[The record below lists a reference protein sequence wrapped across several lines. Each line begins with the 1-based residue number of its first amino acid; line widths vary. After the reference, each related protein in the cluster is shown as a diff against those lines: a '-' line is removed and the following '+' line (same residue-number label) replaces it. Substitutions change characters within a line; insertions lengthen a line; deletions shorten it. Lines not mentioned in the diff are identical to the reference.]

1 MPRGLRLGGVSSVT
15 SQHGESLPGES
26 ARSAI
31 APGARSPRWG
41 PWLIVGCY
49 LLCAIA
55 LTWRLWADPA
65 GRVVAGNPG
74 DVDLFAWFMRYSATA
89 ISHGR
94 LPALVTTGL
103 NAPQGINLMWNTSIL
118 LPGVV
123 LAPVTLLAGPQTSLT
138 ILLTAGF
145 AGSAIS
151 LFVVLRRWDASLAA
165 AALGGALYGF
175 SPALIAAGM
184 GHFQLQFAVF
194 PPLIIDAV
202 LRIVTG
208 RGPAGRVRAVRTGA
222 WLGLLT
228 AAQLFIGEELLVDTA
243 VAAAVMVAVLI
254 LGHPRAVIEAVRR
267 RVGTIAAGLGA
278 AAVVAALT
286 CGYALWVQFRGP
298 LASHGSP
305 WHVPEFH
312 SYPYVFV
319 TPSGALLFHTAA
331 SAAAAAAYPEPLPE
345 YLAYLGWPLIIA
357 AVVAA
362 ACFWRDPR
370 VRLTAVTWAV
380 LELFSLG
387 AVGGTFA
394 GIRYPGSVLPWH
406 WLAHLPV
413 LADVLPDRFSILAD
427 GAAAALLAFALDRAR
442 RLAPRG
448 DSQRLIGLAAIA
460 VAVLAVLPL
469 VPRPLP
475 AAAVSPAPAGWQAAF
490 ARLRLASGAR
500 VLVIPDVQLNLR
512 WQAETGVPGSV
523 VGGGDFIE
531 PDATGQATS
540 YIYNRLITA
549 RYLTALWD
557 GSPAVRQPSQAQI
570 REDLAHWQLAA
581 IVTVTSRNSR
591 LARFLTK
598 EFGRPVVQVDNVMA
612 WRPPS
617 QAAQGKLFPRRRKGR
632 TCLMAET
639 IVITGGAGFLGS
651 HLSER
656 LLADGCSVICLDNF
670 CTGTPANVAHLI
682 EHPAFRL
689 VRYDVTEYVYVGG
702 PVDTVLHFAS
712 PASPVD
718 YLDLPIETLKVGSMG
733 TIHALGLARE
743 KGARFLLASTSEVY
757 GDPLVHPQGEDYWG
771 NVNPVGPRGVYDEAK
786 RFSEALTV
794 AYRKNHAVE
803 TKIVR
808 IFNTYGPRMR
818 PNDGRAIPTF
828 IRQALRG
835 EPITVSGDGSQTRS
849 VCYVSDLVEG
859 ILRLVRSSHP
869 GPMNIGNPSELS
881 VLELA
886 ETIRQMTGSRSPI
899 TFVPRPQDDPMVRQ
913 PRIDL
918 AREVLGWKPEI
929 GLEDGLERTIGW
941 FREQAG

>member
-1 MPRGLRLGGVSSVT
+1 VVTDRPTLGGVSSVT

-26 ARSAI
+26 ARPAAVPSAR
-31 APGARSPRWG
+31 AASWG
-41 PWLIVGCY
+41 PWLIAGCY
-49 LLCAIA
+49 LLAASA
-55 LTWRLWADPA
+55 LTWRLWVDPA
-65 GRVVAGNPG
+65 GRIVAGDPG
-74 DVDLFAWFMRYSATA
+74 DVNLFAWYMRYSATA
-89 ISHGR
+89 VSHGR
-94 LPALVTTGL
+94 LPALITAGL

-118 LPGVV
+118 LPGVL

-151 LFVVLRRWDASLAA
+151 LFVVLRRWGASLTA
-165 AALGGALYGF
+165 AALGGAVYGF
-175 SPALIAAGM
+175 SPALITAGT
-184 GHFQLQFAVF
+184 GHFQLQFAVL

-208 RGPAGRVRAVRTGA
+208 RGRAVRTGV

-243 VAAAVMVAVLI
+243 VAAAVMVVVLV
-254 LGHPRAVIEAVRR
+254 LGHPRAALEAVRE
-267 RVGTIAAGLGA
+267 RVPAIAAGLGT
-278 AAVVAALT
+278 AAVVAVLT
-286 CGYALWVQFRGP
+286 CGYALWAQFRGP

-305 WHVPEFH
+305 WQVARFH
-312 SYPYVFV
+312 SYPSVLV
-319 TPSGALLFHTAA
+319 TPSGALVFHTTS
-331 SAAAAAAYPEPLPE
+331 SAAAAAAFPEPSPE
-345 YLAYLGWPLIIA
+345 YLAYLGWPLLIA

-362 ACFWRDPR
+362 VCFWRDPK

-380 LELFSLG
+380 LELFCFG
-387 AVGGTFA
+387 AIGGTLA

-406 WLAHLPV
+406 WLARLPV
-413 LADVLPDRFSILAD
+413 LADVLPDRFAILAD

-448 DSQRLIGLAAIA
+448 QNHRLIGLAAIA
-460 VAVLAVLPL
+460 AAVLVALPL

-490 ARLRLASGAR
+490 ARLRLASGAH
-500 VLVIPDVQLNLR
+500 VLVIPDVQYDMR
-512 WQAETGVPGSV
+512 WQAETGVPGSM

-531 PDATGQATS
+531 PDATGHATS
-540 YIYNRLITA
+540 YIYHRLITV

-557 GSPAVRQPSQAQI
+557 GFPARHRPSQAQI
-570 REDLAHWQLAA
+570 REDLAYWQLAA
-581 IVTVTSRNSR
+581 IVTVTSRDSR
-591 LARFLTK
+591 LYSFLTG
-598 EFGRPVVQVDNVMA
+598 EFGPPAVQVDNVMA
-612 WRPPS
+612 WRLPS
-617 QAAQGKLFPRRRKGR
+617 QASQGKLSPRRRKGR
-632 TCLMAET
+632 AGLMTET

-670 CTGTPANVAHLI
+670 CTGAPGNVAHLI
-682 EHPAFRL
+682 ENPAFRL
-689 VRYDVTEYVYVGG
+689 VRYDVTEYLYVGG

-718 YLDLPIETLKVGSMG
+718 YLELPIETLKVGSMG

-794 AYRKNHAVE
+794 AYRKNHAVR

-828 IRQALRG
+828 IRQALRE

-859 ILRLVRSSHP
+859 ILRLLRSSHP
-869 GPMNIGNPSELS
+869 GPMNLGNPSELS

-886 ETIRQMTGSRSPI
+886 ETIRQLTGSQSPI
-899 TFVPRPQDDPMVRQ
+899 TFIPRPQDDPMVRQ

-918 AREVLGWKPEI
+918 AREVLGWKPEV
-929 GLEDGLERTIGW
+929 GLEEGLERTIGW
-941 FREQAG
+941 FRERAG